1 MKKTITGKL
10 TVSAMLVALAFIAT
24 FCTSFFKVSGF
35 LSLDIKDAILS
46 MVALMFGPI
55 YGFISVLAVA
65 LLEFVTISTT
75 GFYGLVMNILS
86 SGTFAV
92 IIGCVYGYKRSYFG
106 AIAAS
111 ALAVFY
117 VTAVMVAANI
127 FITPIYFQMPQVAVL
142 DLLPTILVFNISKSV
157 LNAAIMLIL
166 YKPLSTAF
174 KRFGLLKTEDKP
186 SFKFNLKSVILT
198 VVAVALIAGA
208 IYVLVKLGIQI
219 K

>member
-1 MKKTITGKL
+1 MKKTLTSKL

-46 MVALMFGPI
+46 IVSLMFGPV
-55 YGFISVLAVA
+55 YGFISVVAVA
-65 LLEFVTISTT
+65 LLEFVTISST

-86 SGTFAV
+86 SGTFAI

-106 AIAAS
+106 AISAS
-111 ALAVFY
+111 ALTVFF
-117 VTAVMVAANI
+117 VTAVMVSANI

-142 DLLPTILVFNISKSV
+142 DLLPTILVFNLSKSV

-166 YKPLSTAF
+166 YKPLTTAF
-174 KRFGLLKTEDKP
+174 KKFGLLKTEDKAK
-186 SFKFNLKSVILT
+186 FKFNLKSVILT
-198 VVAVALIAGA
+198 IVAVLLIAGA
-208 IYVLVKLGIQI
+208 MYVMFRLGIQVQ
-219 K
+219 